1 MWMEM
6 ERAQR
11 GAVRLAEL
19 MLESG
24 GVLGAYARALK
35 MEEERRVLRGRT
47 LLLVLVL
54 LLVEVVW
61 LVLMLGL
68 LKG

>member
-24 GVLGAYARALK
+24 GCW
-35 MEEERRVLRGRT
+35 GR
-47 LLLVLVL
+47 
-54 LLVEVVW
+54 
-61 LVLMLGL
+61 MLGR
-68 LKG
+68 